1 MRLSQLDKSVLA
13 VLALKIFPSLIEPP
27 STHFRISRIFN
38 ASKRTAKRPSFISP
52 QSQLIFC
59 LGLVLVQILV
69 NVIWFLLEPPEA
81 VYHHPTR
88 EDNMLVCQVRSA
100 E

>member
-1 MRLSQLDKSVLA
+1 MTRMNQFTVIGILNWLSTTP
-13 VLALKIFPSLIEPP
+13 FN
-27 STHFRISRIFN
+27 FRISRIFN

-59 LGLVLVQILV
+59 SGLVFVQILV

-88 EDNMLVCQVRSA
+88 EDNMLVCQVS
-100 E
+100 